1 MRNIRNI
8 FDIIQNRQLLTA
20 VFVLVVLLVAVFT
33 ESSMRTVD
41 TGVTL
46 GIAVL
51 VVGELYLNRDR
62 GSKK

>member
-1 MRNIRNI
+1 MKNLHQI
-8 FDIIQNRQLLTA
+8 FQNRQLLTA
-20 VFVLVVLLVAVFT
+20 VFVLVALLAAVFT

-51 VVGELYLNRDR
+51 VVGELALNRD
-62 GSKK
+62 GES

>member
-1 MRNIRNI
+1 MRNLKNL
-8 FDIIQNRQLLTA
+8 FDIFQNHQLLTA
-20 VFVLVVLLVAVFT
+20 VFVLVVLLIAVFT

-51 VVGELYLNRDR
+51 VVGELYLNKDR
-62 GSKK
+62 TSKK